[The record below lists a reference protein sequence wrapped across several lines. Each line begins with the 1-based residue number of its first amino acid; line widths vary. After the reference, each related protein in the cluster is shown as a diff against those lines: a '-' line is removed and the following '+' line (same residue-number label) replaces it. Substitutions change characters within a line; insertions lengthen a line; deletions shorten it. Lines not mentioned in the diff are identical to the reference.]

1 MRNHLSRGRQ
11 FLISFFSHISADC
24 ICTICSRY
32 SGQDTEADKIAIHSS
47 EPEINSSPDST
58 TPAYQNYLQH
68 PSPSEL
74 AEQSYEFQVGALGS
88 PVSKMRRLSFKG
100 QRRTSQRRKHLFQ
113 DYSSGCSSSQDS
125 STPSDTA
132 SSLHQGVATDFVL
145 DSNSFSEDMESD
157 TKSPSE
163 QIPNLSSWEVEERS
177 SDSALK
183 VEQLM
188 AANSPGQEAN
198 FLPTPEEFSPPVQ
211 IRSSPEVTG
220 SSRRYSF
227 ASDFDHANHWDT
239 AAGYLVSG
247 KEIVP
252 EETSSERSF
261 TVPPPESYSMSPFSQ
276 MMAQL
281 DSNESLSLSS
291 LQKATTP
298 EDNIH
303 GEISLAEDGEESQS
317 QSKSQRSTEGDHI
330 DESKSES
337 GSESGGS
344 FDADF
349 NDILDGTLDD
359 FLKVCSAPATPADTP
374 TSSALSQGG
383 SSRNAQY
390 FLD

>member
-1 MRNHLSRGRQ
+1 MRIHLSRGRQ
-11 FLISFFSHISADC
+11 YLSSLFSHVSADC
-24 ICTICSRY
+24 TCTICTRY
-32 SGQDTEADKIAIHSS
+32 SGQDTEADKIAVHLS
-47 EPEINSSPDST
+47 EPETNSLPDST
-58 TPAYQNYLQH
+58 TPAYQTYLQH

-100 QRRTSQRRKHLFQ
+100 QRRTSQRRKHLFL
-113 DYSSGCSSSQDS
+113 DYSSGSSQD

-132 SSLHQGVATDFVL
+132 SSLHQGVATDLVL
-145 DSNSFSEDMESD
+145 DSNSLSEDMESD

-163 QIPNLSSWEVEERS
+163 QIPNLSSWEVEERN

-198 FLPTPEEFSPPVQ
+198 FLSTPEEFSPPVQ
-211 IRSSPEVTG
+211 ISSPEVTG

-239 AAGYLVSG
+239 ATGYLVSG

-252 EETSSERSF
+252 EETSSESSF
-261 TVPPPESYSMSPFSQ
+261 TVPPPESSSLSPFSQ

-291 LQKATTP
+291 LQKATTS
-298 EDNIH
+298 EDNNH
-303 GEISLAEDGEESQS
+303 GEISLPEDGEESQS

-337 GSESGGS
+337 GFESGGS

-374 TSSALSQGG
+374 TSSVLSQGG

>member
-1 MRNHLSRGRQ
+1 M
-11 FLISFFSHISADC
+11 
-24 ICTICSRY
+24 
-32 SGQDTEADKIAIHSS
+32 
-47 EPEINSSPDST
+47 
-58 TPAYQNYLQH
+58 
-68 PSPSEL
+68 
-74 AEQSYEFQVGALGS
+74 GALGS

-100 QRRTSQRRKHLFQ
+100 QRRTSQRKHLFQ

-157 TKSPSE
+157 PKSPSE
-163 QIPNLSSWEVEERS
+163 QIPNLSSWEIEERN

-252 EETSSERSF
+252 EETSSESSF
-261 TVPPPESYSMSPFSQ
+261 TVPPPESSSLSPFSQ

-303 GEISLAEDGEESQS
+303 GEISLPEDGEESQSQSQS

-374 TSSALSQGG
+374 TSSVLSQGG